1 MAKSEASETYTPT
14 PEESQKIFE
23 EIVSKKPWTKW
34 YDEEV
39 PVEIE
44 IPEIPLYSLLDRTA
58 SEYPDKEALVFF
70 GKRVTYRE
78 YRESADNFAKAIHSK
93 WGIGKGDVV
102 ALYLPNTPQFAISYY
117 GVLKTGA
124 TVTPVNPLYTGEEL
138 ARQLKKSK
146 ARILVAL
153 DLFANRV
160 REALEE
166 KGASVDAVVYTGIDD
181 YLPAVLGFLY
191 RLKEKKPK
199 ITYDG
204 EKIVKFKQLLAI
216 GSKTTEMPRPDI
228 SPKDDLAVLMFTG
241 GTTGVPKGVML
252 THYNLVANIL
262 QVDAWWKPNV
272 KAKDT
277 LVGILPWFH
286 IYGQTAVLNLAVYR
300 AARIIVFPRLDLD
313 RLLRDVTKYKANI
326 FHGVPTLYSLIIN
339 KPDIKKYDLSSIEVC
354 ISGAAPLPK
363 AVAERFEELTG
374 AKLREGYGLTET
386 SPVTHVNPIYGKAKL
401 GSIGVPVPNTLAAI
415 ADLEKPLLLPPGKV
429 GELVVS
435 GPQVM
440 KGYYEMDEENRL
452 VFFELY
458 GRRWLRTGDIAYM
471 DEEGYFYIVDRKKDT
486 IKYKGITLFPREI
499 EEVLYRH
506 ECVKEAAVVG
516 IPDPHVGERPK
527 AFIVLTD
534 ECKGKI
540 SADDIIEYAKKHLAE
555 FKVPK
560 IIEFRDELPKTAV
573 GKILRRILREEELKK
588 MKKGQ

>member
-1 MAKSEASETYTPT
+1 MIKKWLN
-14 PEESQKIFE
+14 QKLLKPIHQHQKNPKKY
-23 EIVSKKPWTKW
+23 SKKKPWTKW
-34 YDEEV
+34 YDKEV

-44 IPEIPLYSLLDRTA
+44 IPEIPLYSFLDRTA

-70 GKRVTYRE
+70 GRKVTYRE
-78 YRESADNFAKAIHSK
+78 YRESADNLAKALHSK
-93 WGIGKGDVV
+93 WGISKGDVV

-138 ARQLKKSK
+138 ARQLKKSR
-146 ARILVAL
+146 ARILIAL
-153 DLFANRV
+153 DLLADRV

-166 KGASVDAVVYTGIDD
+166 KGASVDVVVYTGIDD
-181 YLPAVLGFLY
+181 YLPPVLGFLY

-199 ITYDG
+199 IAYDG
-204 EKIVKFKQLLAI
+204 EKTIKFKQLLAI
-216 GSKTTEMPRPDI
+216 GSREVEMPKPDI
-228 SPKDDLAVLMFTG
+228 NPREDLAVLMFTG

-252 THYNLVANIL
+252 THYNLVANVL
-262 QVDAWWKPNV
+262 QVDAWWRPNI
-272 KAKDT
+272 KARDT
-277 LVGILPWFH
+277 MVGILPWFH
-286 IYGQTAVLNLAVYR
+286 IYGQTAVLNLGVYR

-313 RLLRDVTKYKANI
+313 RLLKSISKYKANI

-339 KPDIKKYDLSSIEVC
+339 KPDIKKYDLSSVEVC

-363 AVAERFEELTG
+363 AVAEKFEEITG

-386 SPVTHVNPIYGKAKL
+386 SPVTHVNPIYGRAKL
-401 GSIGVPVPNTLAAI
+401 GSIGIPIPNTLAAI
-415 ADLEKPLLLPPGKV
+415 ADIEKPLLLPPGKV

-440 KGYYEMDEENRL
+440 KGYYEMDEENKL

-458 GRRWLRTGDIAYM
+458 GRKWLRTGDIAYM

-516 IPDPHVGERPK
+516 IPDPNVGERPK

-534 ECKGKI
+534 ECKDRVT
-540 SADDIIEYAKKHLAE
+540 ADDIIEYAKKHLAE

-560 IIEFRDELPKTAV
+560 IVEFRDELPKTAV

-588 MKKGQ
+588 MKQE